1 ESCANLRMSLP
12 RRQAQPSAWRASTPP
27 ARAILQ
33 RLRRRGLAAA
43 NPGVGIHL
51 ANAFPRPSV
60 SPRAAIRIVIVNSF
74 DSGPMYAE
82 YLRSRHLVVHW
93 FSSPHAAQPQLADI
107 GPDVIVTDFVFHRG
121 DTDGPSVIC
130 TLRTMNGLAEV
141 PIVVVSGYV
150 RAVDRMVAREAGAT
164 MFLHKPCLPD

>member
-1 ESCANLRMSLP
+1 
-12 RRQAQPSAWRASTPP
+12 
-27 ARAILQ
+27 
-33 RLRRRGLAAA
+33 
-43 NPGVGIHL
+43 
-51 ANAFPRPSV
+51 V

-93 FSSPHAAQPQLADI
+93 FSSPDAAQPQLADI

-121 DTDGPSVIC
+121 DTDGPSFIRSV
-130 TLRTMNGLAEV
+130 RTMNGFAEV

-164 MFLHKPCLPD
+164 MFLHKPCLPDQLITAIWDVVACRLRGEAMPWNWEPEVPAAAPPTGDRRRAKSVDAAIGT